1 MNRSVLLVLDERRV
15 LIHVIVVAINDCAR
29 VEPGRA
35 VLELQAHAD
44 ELGLD
49 LVDRLGTEVADVE
62 QVGLA
67 APDELTHG
75 VDALALEAV
84 VGPDGQVEVL
94 DGQSKIGGKRRVGGR
109 GAHVDTSASTLSSRA
124 RPNSSTRVLPAE
136 AMASRGAMESLV
148 STSTMSLS
156 KSVRCSTRVASTL

>member
-84 VGPDGQVEVL
+84 VGPVSYTHLRAHETDSYLVCRLLLEKKKKK
-94 DGQSKIGGKRRVGGR
+94 KIRQK
-109 GAHVDTSASTLSSRA
+109 
-124 RPNSSTRVLPAE
+124 
-136 AMASRGAMESLV
+136 
-148 STSTMSLS
+148 
-156 KSVRCSTRVASTL
+156 K